1 MDIKEEND
9 KKRKAKWAAIGI
21 PVNCISCKDTS
32 YQKKIPYAYGDED
45 STKVH
50 AALEFMQP
58 LRKDFKS
65 THIQSKSL
73 NTGIS
78 Y

>member
-1 MDIKEEND
+1 MAISPND
-9 KKRKAKWAAIGI
+9 WWIPKKGV

-50 AALEFMQP
+50 AALEFMHP
-58 LRKDFKS
+58 LRQVFRIDV
-65 THIQSKSL
+65 HRAY
-73 NTGIS
+73 NNRA
-78 Y
+78 YR